1 MMGIVTYGMKKNNM
15 VMPEMQDPSCE
26 EMFAPYHPSA
36 SEPNL
41 TVSLWG
47 QKHSVSI
54 RDISQLTLAQFSSIW
69 TVSLCYNFSLVHTC
83 QLLLMRCK
91 LEAIGAI
98 MGRAKTTL
106 TPLNPRAARYDDWLR
121 ITLNAVVFSFL
132 CFS

>member
-1 MMGIVTYGMKKNNM
+1 MLGALLPWYKHVQAWLDCMFELCIGLNTPTNSNPIHGFMMGIVTYGMKKNNM

-47 QKHSVSI
+47 QKHSVSV

-69 TVSLCYNFSLVHTC
+69 TVRSAIILVWFILVSFCLCVAS
-83 QLLLMRCK
+83 
-91 LEAIGAI
+91 
-98 MGRAKTTL
+98 
-106 TPLNPRAARYDDWLR
+106 
-121 ITLNAVVFSFL
+121 
-132 CFS
+132 